1 MKAVQCSYLMDCNN
15 STLDNSNFFISSQRK
30 FAFALPSVTA
40 SKNCALETVFIFTS
54 CNSPLFNENQIV
66 VVRYICI
73 GAVFAFLN
81 IRSNERILHD
91 WIFKIIFALIFTS
104 SEIEM
109 YRNTP
114 RFPLNTKGSTVSMHL
129 EVSLLMTAPLSE
141 WFGFEYIC
149 IGRMHMYHTL
159 NIRV

>member
-54 CNSPLFNENQIV
+54 CDSPLFDENQIV

-91 WIFKIIFALIFTS
+91 FKIIFALIFTS

-114 RFPLNTKGSTVSMHL
+114 RFPLNTKGSTVSMHF
-129 EVSLLMTAPLSE
+129 EVSLLLTAPLSE